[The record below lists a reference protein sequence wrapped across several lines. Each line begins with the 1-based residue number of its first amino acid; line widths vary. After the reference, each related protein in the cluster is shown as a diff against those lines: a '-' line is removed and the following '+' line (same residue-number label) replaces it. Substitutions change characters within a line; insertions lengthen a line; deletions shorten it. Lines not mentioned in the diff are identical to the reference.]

1 MLYYKHI
8 TEIVKQEFTYRHRS
22 NFFRGVHK
30 MTDSFKLV
38 LFDSIIFL
46 YTTVYVFFFCIH
58 TKETNLRKI
67 FLRISK

>member
-46 YTTVYVFFFCIH
+46 YTTVYVFFSAYIQ
-58 TKETNLRKI
+58 RKLI
-67 FLRISK
+67 CGRFF